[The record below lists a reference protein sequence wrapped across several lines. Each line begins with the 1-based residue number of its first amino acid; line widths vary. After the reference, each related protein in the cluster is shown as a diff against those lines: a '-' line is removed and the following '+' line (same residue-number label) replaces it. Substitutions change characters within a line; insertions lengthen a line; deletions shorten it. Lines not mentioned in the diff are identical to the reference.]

1 MDQLRDVLTQLA
13 AGKKEAAP
21 VEPEEE
27 VSEVLTALTQK
38 QRSASRQRLESIDPT
53 TVPDADAMP
62 QFHGRRLLQSNAT
75 GSGEF
80 RVNINTTD
88 YQNNPSIA
96 VLTNG
101 GFVVAWQGYGKQDG
115 SGYGIYLRL
124 YDANGTPQSNEIA
137 VATGTS
143 KADVCATSLS
153 NGNFVV
159 VWNSY
164 DQIIAS
170 SWEIYARRY
179 TLNGA
184 ALSGEFLVN
193 TYYTAGQEVHPSIGV
208 LSTGDFVIAWTSYGQ
223 DADGGGIYAQRYAM
237 NGTALGAQFSVNTQ
251 TIGDQTR
258 SSTTGLSNGEFIIV
272 WASTSQDN
280 SGQGV
285 YAQRFA
291 TNGTKQDNEF
301 KVNTYTIN
309 NQLSPRVN
317 SISSDSFVV
326 TWASDGQDS
335 NGYGIYA
342 QRFALN
348 GTALGSEFRVNTYT
362 TFNQTNPR
370 VTALIDNEFM
380 IAWSDDGRDGSGYG
394 VYAQRYA
401 VNGVPRGGQF
411 LVNSYTL
418 NDQSNPSLA
427 ALTSGD
433 FVVVWRSNQN
443 SSDDEVY
450 ARICPLYDEFQ
461 VNTNTANSQESPR
474 IAGLSNGDFVI
485 TWSSYGQDGSD
496 FGVYAQRYSAS
507 SVPIGSEFQVNTNT
521 TSYQNEPCVAG
532 LANGGFVIA
541 WTSGGQDADQGG
553 VYAQRYT
560 ANGTT
565 QDGEFQ
571 VNTYTLTNQA
581 YANVAGL
588 TNSDFVVTWESGSGE
603 DGSGY
608 GVYARRYATNGT
620 ALNLPFLVNTNNV
633 FNDQRSPHVAG
644 LANGGFVITWASFG
658 QDTSGWGIY
667 ANLYA
672 ANGTSLKTFQ
682 ANTYVLND
690 QMNPRVLALTTGDFI
705 IAWQSYAQQG
715 GSWQLYAQRYGLNGT
730 AIGFEFCLNKNV
742 AYAQSAVST
751 AALNNGEF
759 VIVGH
764 GYGQDDNS
772 NIGIYAQRFSA
783 EGDFLGSR
791 FSANTYTLGLQQ
803 TPRVAALTNNDFVIV
818 WQSGGQDTDGGVYA
832 RLFSLPTF
840 INNQLA
846 AIEGAPTVLTT
857 NALSARDSFNSN
869 FIFTISGL
877 QHGIFQHVINGS
889 SLTQFTRQ
897 QIANGEVRFL
907 HDGSEFPPAYN
918 VSVSNRPLMTEPS
931 AASVSFTNIEEFR
944 VNSYTTAHQSF
955 AKVAA
960 LANGGFV
967 IVWQSG
973 TGAAMFVD
981 KTIYARRYDMNGAAL
996 ESEFSVSTVT
1006 AGFVSNARVAA
1017 LPNGGFVVVWDC
1029 EPVDGSSYGICAQ
1042 IHAANA
1048 TTVGNSFVVNDYTF
1062 DNQYA
1067 SAVTVLVNGGFLV
1080 SWMGLGQ
1087 QDTDQ
1092 AGVYARRYTSNG
1104 TSLGASFLVN
1114 RDYTLGSQGDP
1125 AVGALRNGD
1134 FVIAW
1139 DSDPPGQG
1147 QTDWGVYARR
1157 YTINE
1162 TFPEPETHMNS
1173 DTSDAQWGPSIAML
1187 PNDDFVVTWKGY
1199 TQGGNGSDVY
1209 ARRHFANGTASGLQF
1224 RVNAY
1229 VFGSQSL
1236 VAAAAAGLSTG
1247 NFVITWESAGQD
1259 GSGAG
1264 IYARQYTN
1272 DGTSLGTEFPVNTY
1286 TLNDQKA
1293 PSIAALSNGSF
1304 VVVWHSDSQDGD
1316 GYGVYTRLY
1325 FPPELLTN
1333 QLTKDYTAPPR
1344 DKRYY
1349 QPVSLA
1355 DIQAYLATPEI
1366 KAARAAKKTAAL
1378 SFHDYLHQQGRP
1390 AELQAVC
1397 HEDLTAIKDWSFANF
1412 KGVDF
1417 SGVKITGNLSGTN
1430 FSGSYLVAITADTI
1444 ECHKNHPVNF
1454 AQSQLGF
1461 ANLQAAKLPKADFTQ
1476 VELQLTNLSH
1486 ADLTDI
1492 QCLGANWY
1500 KTDLTGVTR
1509 RDLLAEQA
1517 MQVAK
1522 LQRQFQERMQQLDGR
1537 IAKLEQELVPK
1548 LTQLEALQKSSEKVA
1563 ADKAEELAAQITKL
1577 QTEVS
1582 DIANNQF
1589 RQFCE
1594 AELQELR
1601 EFKKALRDDMD
1612 RLNVKVQQHA
1622 AEQKAEMRDFKKVV
1636 SDDMAMRDQYI
1647 LRRMDYLLQRQ
1658 AHYKQ
1663 HPEEDKSPIDPRY
1676 RIPLKELNFSPDDF
1690 IAGGSVSYVY
1700 KVQWQQQIVA
1710 VKVFEVSQS
1719 EEDTAEFVRET
1730 AIMGRLRNPNVVQ
1743 FYGACLEENSA
1754 CLVMEYMEQGSLF
1767 DHLAKAELTPGQQ
1780 KQIAIDIAKGVHYLH
1795 HQGIVH
1801 RDLKSGNV
1809 LLNKEGHAKITDF
1822 GLSKIQT
1829 HSVMSISKKTEAIA
1843 WCAPEFLQEGQATP
1857 KTDMF
1862 SFGMVVWEIF
1872 TGKKP
1877 FADLSNS
1884 ELTKKILAGERE
1896 VLPKDLPE
1904 GIAKLIQD
1912 CWSADPAQRPDA
1924 AQALQRLETY
1934 NPADVYYEKAKKLEE
1949 AREYKSAQQYYQSAA
1964 DLGSFKAVANLG
1976 MFALKGV
1983 GGMPADKARAYDLLL
1998 QAAHKGN
2005 IRAMRNLAVMLD
2017 TGDGVKQ
2024 DQARALE
2031 WYEKAGDEASLKRAT
2046 RLREKLQ
2053 LAPKPVQPTVQPSP
2067 TS

>member
-1 MDQLRDVLTQLA
+1 M
-13 AGKKEAAP
+13 
-21 VEPEEE
+21 
-27 VSEVLTALTQK
+27 
-38 QRSASRQRLESIDPT
+38 
-53 TVPDADAMP
+53 
-62 QFHGRRLLQSNAT
+62 
-75 GSGEF
+75 
-80 RVNINTTD
+80 
-88 YQNNPSIA
+88 
-96 VLTNG
+96 
-101 GFVVAWQGYGKQDG
+101 
-115 SGYGIYLRL
+115 
-124 YDANGTPQSNEIA
+124 
-137 VATGTS
+137 
-143 KADVCATSLS
+143 
-153 NGNFVV
+153 

-485 TWSSYGQDGSD
+485 TWSSYGQDGGD

-541 WTSGGQDADQGG
+541 
-553 VYAQRYT
+553 
-560 ANGTT
+560 
-565 QDGEFQ
+565 
-571 VNTYTLTNQA
+571 
-581 YANVAGL
+581 
-588 TNSDFVVTWESGSGE
+588 
-603 DGSGY
+603 
-608 GVYARRYATNGT
+608 
-620 ALNLPFLVNTNNV
+620 
-633 FNDQRSPHVAG
+633 
-644 LANGGFVITWASFG
+644 
-658 QDTSGWGIY
+658 
-667 ANLYA
+667 
-672 ANGTSLKTFQ
+672 
-682 ANTYVLND
+682 
-690 QMNPRVLALTTGDFI
+690 
-705 IAWQSYAQQG
+705 

-1316 GYGVYTRLY
+1316 GYGVYARLY